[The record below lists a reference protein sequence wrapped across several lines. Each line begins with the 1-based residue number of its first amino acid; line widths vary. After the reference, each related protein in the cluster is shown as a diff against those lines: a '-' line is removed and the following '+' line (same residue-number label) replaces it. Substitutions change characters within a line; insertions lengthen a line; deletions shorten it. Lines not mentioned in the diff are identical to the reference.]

1 MRRWQKMIKESIR
14 MSWQNIVHN
23 KMRSFLT
30 TLGIVIGVTAIIAL
44 VTIVQGVTG
53 EVTSQFSSLGA
64 GKITVQAFGTALKQ
78 GLSDNDLKKL
88 QEIENVSGISPTLS
102 MEASV
107 VRNASVEEDVPVDG
121 KNEVYFQNNAD
132 LIIRGRALNK
142 LDMEDRNKVSVINQ
156 SLEKMLF
163 FGEDSIGQT
172 MQINGITYTVV
183 GVLDED
189 AITDVTAMMA
199 NTTDSK
205 GKAIIPYTT
214 AMGIAGV
221 SNISSFEVLISDTDK
236 TSEVIEDTKL
246 VLNQAFNYKE
256 NSFNIINMDSL
267 LDSMNTMTGMLT
279 AMMAGIA
286 SIALLVGG
294 IGIMNMM
301 LVSVTERTTEIGLR
315 KALGA
320 EPKRI
325 QLQFLIESIFLSL
338 LGGIIGLLLGVGI
351 SWAVTAALGITF
363 AMSTWAMV
371 LGVGFSAA
379 VGIIFGWAPARKAS
393 MLNPIDALRSV

>member
-1 MRRWQKMIKESIR
+1 MIKESIK

-64 GKITVQAFGTALKQ
+64 GRITVQAFGTPLKQ

-88 QEIENVSGISPTLS
+88 LEIENVSGISPTLS
-102 MEASV
+102 MKASV

-121 KNEVYFQNNAD
+121 KNEVYFQNNTD

-142 LDMEDRNKVSVINQ
+142 LDMESKNKVSVINQ
-156 SLEKMLF
+156 ALEEILF
-163 FGEDSIGQT
+163 FSEDSVGQT
-172 MQINGITYTVV
+172 MQINGITYTVA
-183 GVLDED
+183 GVLDEA
-189 AITDVTAMMA
+189 AITDVTSMMA
-199 NTTDSK
+199 NSTGSE

-221 SNISSFEVLISDTDK
+221 SNISSFEVLIADTYKTDK
-236 TSEVIEDTKL
+236 VIEDTEL

-320 EPKRI
+320 EPNRI

-363 AMSTWAMV
+363 VMSTWAIA

-379 VGIIFGWAPARKAS
+379 IGIIFGWAPARRAS
-393 MLNPIDALRSV
+393 KLNPIDALRSV

>member
-1 MRRWQKMIKESIR
+1 MIRESIR
-14 MSWQNIVHN
+14 MSWQNIIHN

-44 VTIVQGVTG
+44 VTIVQGVTSA
-53 EVTSQFSSLGA
+53 VTSEFSSLGA
-64 GKITVQAFGTALKQ
+64 GKITVQAFGTPLKQ
-78 GLSDNDLKKL
+78 GLSESDLKKL
-88 QEIENVSGISPTLS
+88 VEIENVSGISPTLS
-102 MEASV
+102 LKVSV
-107 VRNASVEEDVPVDG
+107 VRNTSVEKDVSIEG
-121 KNEVYFQNNAD
+121 KNEVYFQNND
-132 LIIRGRALNK
+132 NLIIRGRALNK
-142 LDMEDRNKVSVINQ
+142 LDIESKNKVSVINQ
-156 SLEKMLF
+156 TLEELLF
-163 FGEDSIGQT
+163 FGEDSVGQT
-172 MQINGITYTVV
+172 MQISGTTYTVV

-189 AITDVTAMMA
+189 AIADVTSMMSNSTEA
-199 NTTDSK
+199 E
-205 GKAIIPYTT
+205 GKALIPYTT

-221 SNISSFEVLISDTDK
+221 SSISSFELLISDTEK
-236 TSEVIEDTKL
+236 TDTVIDDTEL
-246 VLNQAFNYKE
+246 VLNQAFNYKDD
-256 NSFNIINMDSL
+256 SFRIINMDSL
-267 LDSMNTMTGMLT
+267 LDTMDTMNGMLT

-338 LGGIIGLLLGVGI
+338 IGGIIGVLLGVGI
-351 SWAVTAALGITF
+351 SWAVTAALDITF
-363 AMSTWAMV
+363 IMSTWSIT

>member
-1 MRRWQKMIKESIR
+1 MIKESIR

-64 GKITVQAFGTALKQ
+64 GRITVQAFGTPLKQ

-88 QEIENVSGISPTLS
+88 LDIENVSGISATLS

-107 VRNASVEEDVPVDG
+107 VRNASVEENVPVDG
-121 KNEVYFQNNAD
+121 KNEVFFQNNTD

-142 LDMEDRNKVSVINQ
+142 LDMESKNKVSVINQ
-156 SLEKMLF
+156 ALEEILF
-163 FGEDSIGQT
+163 FSEDSVGQT

-189 AITDVTAMMA
+189 AITDVTSMLA
-199 NTTDSK
+199 NSTGSE

-221 SNISSFEVLISDTDK
+221 SNISSFEVLIADTDK
-236 TSEVIEDTKL
+236 TGEVIEDTEL

-320 EPKRI
+320 EPNRI

-351 SWAVTAALGITF
+351 SWAVTTALGITF
-363 AMSTWAMV
+363 VMSTWAIV

>member
-1 MRRWQKMIKESIR
+1 MLSESIK

-44 VTIVQGVTG
+44 VTIVQGLTD
-53 EVTSQFSSLGA
+53 EVTNQFSSLGA
-64 GKITVQAFGTALKQ
+64 GKIIVQAYGTPLKR
-78 GLSDNDLKKL
+78 GLSESDLEKL
-88 QEIENVSGISPTLS
+88 LEIENVSGISPTMSLVT
-102 MEASV
+102 SV
-107 VRNASVEEDVPVDG
+107 VRNDTLEEDIKVDG
-121 KNEVYFQNNAD
+121 KNEVYFRNND
-132 LIIRGRALNK
+132 KLIIRGRALNI
-142 LDMEDRNKVSVINQ
+142 LDMESRNKVAVINRT
-156 SLEKMLF
+156 LEEMLF
-163 FGEDSIGQT
+163 FSEDSVGQK
-172 MQINGITYTVV
+172 MQINGTTYTIV

-189 AITDVTAMMA
+189 AITDVTSMMA
-199 NTTDSK
+199 DSTEAE
-205 GKAIIPYTT
+205 GKAFIPYTT
-214 AMGIAGV
+214 SMSLAGI
-221 SNISSFEVLISDTDK
+221 SSISSFELLISDTEK
-236 TSEVIEDTKL
+236 TKQVVEATES
-246 VLNQAFNYKE
+246 VLNQAFNYKDD
-256 NSFNIINMDSL
+256 SFRIINMDSL
-267 LDSMNTMTGMLT
+267 LESMDTMTDMLSAT
-279 AMMAGIA
+279 MAGIA

-338 LGGIIGLLLGVGI
+338 IGGLIGVILGVGI
-351 SWAVTAALGITF
+351 SWLVTAALDIDF
-363 AMSTWAMV
+363 VMSTWAIT

>member
-1 MRRWQKMIKESIR
+1 MIKESIR

>member
-1 MRRWQKMIKESIR
+1 MIKESIR

-163 FGEDSIGQT
+163 FGEDSIRQT

>member
-1 MRRWQKMIKESIR
+1 MIKESIR

-199 NTTDSK
+199 NSTDSK

>member
-1 MRRWQKMIKESIR
+1 MIKESIK
-14 MSWQNIVHN
+14 MSWQNIINN

-30 TLGIVIGVTAIIAL
+30 TLGIIIGVTSIIAL
-44 VTIVQGVTG
+44 ITIVEGVTG
-53 EVTSQFSSLGA
+53 EITNQFSSLGA
-64 GKITVQAFGTALKQ
+64 GKITVQAYGTPLKQ
-78 GLSDNDLKKL
+78 GLSDNDLEKL
-88 QEIENVSGISPTLS
+88 LEIENVSGISPTLS
-102 MEASV
+102 VQASV
-107 VRNASVEEDVPVDG
+107 VRNSSLEENVAIDG
-121 KNEVYFQNNAD
+121 KNEVYFQSNPD
-132 LIIRGRALNK
+132 LIIRGRALNI
-142 LDMEDRNKVSVINQ
+142 LDMESKNKVAIINQ
-156 SLEKMLF
+156 SLEEILF
-163 FGEDSIGQT
+163 FGENSIGKT

-189 AITDVTAMMA
+189 AITDVTSMMA
-199 NTTDSK
+199 SRS
-205 GKAIIPYTT
+205 GKSSTGKTVIPYTT

-221 SNISSFEVLISDTDK
+221 SNISSLEMHIANTDK
-236 TSEVIEDTKL
+236 TSEVIENAEL

-256 NSFNIINMDSL
+256 DSYSIINMDSL
-267 LDSMNTMTGMLT
+267 LETMETTTGMMT

-325 QLQFLIESIFLSL
+325 QLQFLMESIFLSL
-338 LGGIIGLLLGVGI
+338 LGGFIGLLLGVGI
-351 SWAVTAALGITF
+351 SWGVATVLGITF
-363 AMSTWAMV
+363 AVSTWAIT

-379 VGIIFGWAPARKAS
+379 VGIIFGWAPARRAS
-393 MLNPIDALRSV
+393 NLNPIDALRSV